1 MKTVLK
7 FFVILFA
14 LAMQVSPVCADGND
28 GGTPI
33 PLCPKNNPGPITG
46 NAGPRRAPAR
56 PQPLCIDVYL
66 SEDGSSLN
74 LYDPQGNTISYT
86 IYNEDED
93 EVAAGTISFV
103 GQPNASISLD
113 SFDYGIYYLEIVL
126 NGVTYEGEFG
136 LEE

>member
-14 LAMQVSPVCADGND
+14 LAMQVSPVCADGNN
-28 GGTPI
+28 GGTPV
-33 PLCPKNNPGPITG
+33 PLRPKSDPGPITG
-46 NAGPRRAPAR
+46 NAGPKRAPAHT
-56 PQPLCIDVYL
+56 QPLCIDVYM
-66 SEDGSSLN
+66 SEDGSSLS
-74 LYDPQGNTISYT
+74 LYDPQGNTITYT

-93 EVAAGTISFV
+93 EITAGTISFV
-103 GQPNASISLD
+103 GQPYASISLD

>member
-7 FFVILFA
+7 FFVIFA
-14 LAMQVSPVCADGND
+14 LSMQVVPACAEDGI
-28 GGTPI
+28 GTPLTFI
-33 PLCPKNNPGPITG
+33 LKSDPIIGG
-46 NAGPRRAPAR
+46 NAGPKRAPAHFA
-56 PQPLCIDVYL
+56 PLSIQVFL

-86 IYNEDED
+86 IYNEDDD

-103 GQPNASISLD
+103 GQPNASISLE
-113 SFDYGIYYLEIVL
+113 SFDEGIYYLEIVL

>member
-14 LAMQVSPVCADGND
+14 LAMQVSPVCAEDGN
-28 GGTPI
+28 GTPV
-33 PLCPKNNPGPITG
+33 LLRPKNDPGPITG
-46 NAGPRRAPAR
+46 NMGPRRSPAHYGS
-56 PQPLCIDVYL
+56 LNIDIFL

-74 LYDPQGNTISYT
+74 FYDPQGNTISYT
-86 IYNEDED
+86 IYNEDDD
-93 EVAAGTISFV
+93 EVAAGTVSFL
-103 GQPNASISLD
+103 GQPNASISLE
-113 SFDYGIYYLEIVL
+113 SFDEGIYYLEIVL